1 MNRVLLSC
9 MFLLWI
15 DLGTG
20 VAEEKPAE
28 GFDADRFFRARIEPI
43 LESRCYECHS
53 HQRKIEGDLALDS
66 KAGWQEGGAVKP
78 GDLKHSPLIKA
89 IRHLD
94 ANSAMPPNE
103 KLPVAEIALLE
114 TWVMLGAPDPRTSHP
129 KTAKKR

>member
-1 MNRVLLSC
+1 MGSAGEAKRE
-9 MFLLWI
+9 M
-15 DLGTG
+15 
-20 VAEEKPAE
+20 
-28 GFDADRFFRARIEPI
+28 FDADGFFRARIEPI

-53 HQRKIEGDLALDS
+53 HRHKIEGDLALDS
-66 KAGWQEGGAVKP
+66 KAGWTEGGAVKP

-114 TWVMLGAPDPRTSHP
+114 TWVMLGAPDPRTTH
-129 KTAKKR
+129 AKAGEKP